1 MAAEQT
7 RTVRAC
13 LFMLAGEPF
22 AVELGSA
29 REVVSF
35 DGYTIVP
42 GAPPPLLG
50 VANLRGTVMPIVDL
64 RPLLGFP
71 PHTVERR
78 TNTLI
83 LGNRSLQAAI
93 AIDGVLGLESF
104 DAILPLGGAVPAVPE
119 AIRAYGVGL
128 LKRGD
133 RSAVLLD
140 ASKVLEAL
148 RQAVGRRDAAA
159 GAAR

>member
-1 MAAEQT
+1 VSAAATEQT

-13 LFMLAGEPF
+13 LFTLAGEPF

-35 DGYTIVP
+35 DDYTIVP

-50 VANLRGTVMPIVDL
+50 VANLRGTVMPILDV
-64 RPLLGFP
+64 RPLLGLP
-71 PHTVERR
+71 PHTMERR
-78 TNTLI
+78 TNTLV

-93 AIDGVLGLESF
+93 AIDAVLGLERF
-104 DAILPLGGAVPAVPE
+104 DAILPLGGVPAVPE
-119 AIRAYGVGL
+119 GVRDYGLGV

-133 RSAVLLD
+133 CTAVLLD
-140 ASKVLEAL
+140 APHVLEAL
-148 RQAVGRRDAAA
+148 RQAIH
-159 GAAR
+159 